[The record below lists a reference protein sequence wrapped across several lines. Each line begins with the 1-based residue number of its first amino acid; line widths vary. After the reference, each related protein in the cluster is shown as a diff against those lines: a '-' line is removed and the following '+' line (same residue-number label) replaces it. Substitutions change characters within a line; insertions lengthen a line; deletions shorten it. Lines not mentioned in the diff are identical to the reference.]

1 MQIKLNKLSLENF
14 KGIRSFTLA
23 TDGQNCLI
31 KGVNAAGKTT
41 LMDGFLWLLFN
52 KDSQGKADFAIKT
65 LDKNG
70 QELHNLF
77 HIIKAVL
84 DIDGKEIVLQKVLS
98 EKWTKKRGQARA
110 EFTGHETQHIINGV
124 PIQKKEWDARIQS
137 IINESTFKLLT
148 SPTYFNSLHWT
159 ARRVLLLQVCGDI
172 SDADVIKSDDALAA
186 LPEILGARSLEDH
199 KKVLA
204 AKKKQI
210 NDRLKEIPSRIDE
223 LNKSLALVA
232 AYPVTQIVNMVSSLN
247 AQIQAAKDDANLS
260 ALRKDKA
267 EWEAKVSEAKTAW
280 RKSRAEDERK
290 MDEELLL
297 LTRERSIDTSALLEI
312 NALIESAGKKIILNK
327 TEMESLRKDYM
338 EISEAKFDGD
348 LNCPACGQAL
358 PADRIQAA
366 RDQYNTRT
374 AKRLANINEQG
385 KSRKAD
391 NEIHAA
397 ALKLH
402 EARKTTLEQDIKG
415 LTERIEKATASK
427 AEYIKAMDLAEK
439 KELEG
444 LLVKVSEIQEKI
456 DANAPVNTALLEAQV
471 KIEQTKLAEIEA
483 AKKTKVRIVE
493 LSKEEKSLATEY
505 ERLEGETFL
514 MEKFIKSKV
523 ALLEDKISSKFKMI
537 HFKMFDTLINQG
549 ISECCET
556 TVNGVPWDS
565 LNTGNQILGGLD
577 IVSTLQKHYDV
588 LAPCFLDHR
597 ESLTTTPHMDCQLI
611 SLVADENYKELTVEY
626 D

>member
-1 MQIKLNKLSLENF
+1 
-14 KGIRSFTLA
+14 
-23 TDGQNCLI
+23 
-31 KGVNAAGKTT
+31 
-41 LMDGFLWLLFN
+41 
-52 KDSQGKADFAIKT
+52 
-65 LDKNG
+65 
-70 QELHNLF
+70 
-77 HIIKAVL
+77 
-84 DIDGKEIVLQKVLS
+84 
-98 EKWTKKRGQARA
+98 
-110 EFTGHETQHIINGV
+110 
-124 PIQKKEWDARIQS
+124 
-137 IINESTFKLLT
+137 
-148 SPTYFNSLHWT
+148 
-159 ARRVLLLQVCGDI
+159 
-172 SDADVIKSDDALAA
+172 
-186 LPEILGARSLEDH
+186 
-199 KKVLA
+199 
-204 AKKKQI
+204 
-210 NDRLKEIPSRIDE
+210 
-223 LNKSLALVA
+223 
-232 AYPVTQIVNMVSSLN
+232 
-247 AQIQAAKDDANLS
+247 
-260 ALRKDKA
+260 
-267 EWEAKVSEAKTAW
+267 
-280 RKSRAEDERK
+280 
-290 MDEELLL
+290 
-297 LTRERSIDTSALLEI
+297 
-312 NALIESAGKKIILNK
+312 
-327 TEMESLRKDYM
+327 
-338 EISEAKFDGD
+338 
-348 LNCPACGQAL
+348 
-358 PADRIQAA
+358 
-366 RDQYNTRT
+366 
-374 AKRLANINEQG
+374 
-385 KSRKAD
+385 
-391 NEIHAA
+391 
-397 ALKLH
+397 
-402 EARKTTLEQDIKG
+402 
-415 LTERIEKATASK
+415 
-427 AEYIKAMDLAEK
+427 MDLAEK